1 MRMAMLAGA
10 LLLVSSV
17 LRSQNRDKD
26 PMARDRDLSGFD
38 RIEVKNGID
47 LFLVADDRETVAVSA
62 REEADRDR
70 IVTRV
75 SNGTLYIY
83 YDLKGSL
90 RWPLNMKLKAYVSF
104 KALRALTASG
114 ACNVF
119 LDGRIRSE
127 TFRLELTGASD
138 FTGAIEAGVLDV
150 EQSGSSDSHL
160 SGKARSLRMQVGGA
174 SEVKGFDLVV
184 EEARVKASGASDVD
198 LTVNGTL
205 EAEAGGAS
213 DIRYKGRGVARSV
226 QSGTVSTVKKV
237 D

>member
-1 MRMAMLAGA
+1 MLAGA
-10 LLLVSSV
+10 LLLACPG
-17 LRSQNRDKD
+17 LRSQDREKD
-26 PMARDRDLSGFD
+26 PMARDRDLSGFQ
-38 RIEVKNGID
+38 RIEVRNGID
-47 LFLVADDRETVAVSA
+47 LYLVADDRETVAVSA
-62 REEADRDR
+62 REEEDRDR
-70 IVTRV
+70 IITRV
-75 SNGTLYIY
+75 NNGTLYIY

-104 KALRALTASG
+104 KTLNALSAAG

-127 TFRLELTGASD
+127 SFRLDLSGASD
-138 FTGAIEAGVLDV
+138 FTGAIEAGTLEV
-150 EQSGSSDSHL
+150 EQSGGSDSKL
-160 SGKARSLRMQVGGA
+160 TGKARILRMQVGGA

-205 EAEAGGAS
+205 DAEAGGAS
-213 DIRYKGRGVARSV
+213 DIRYKGRGVTRSV
-226 QSGTVSTVKKV
+226 QSGTASSVKKV